1 MGPERNRQKD
11 LFEPDRETQE
21 IPVALRPKILRL
33 MEDLLAEAIDH
44 GRTEAQSQGR
54 QTREAGHEQ
63 DHA

>member
-1 MGPERNRQKD
+1 MGPGRNRQKD

-44 GRTEAQSQGR
+44 GRAEAQSQAR